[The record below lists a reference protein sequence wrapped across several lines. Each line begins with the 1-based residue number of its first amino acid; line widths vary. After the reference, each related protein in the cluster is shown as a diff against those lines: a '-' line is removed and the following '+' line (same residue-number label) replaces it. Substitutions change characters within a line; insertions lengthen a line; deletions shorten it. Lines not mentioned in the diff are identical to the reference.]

1 MFQGTFPTPKAFA
14 GRALRSSAGHRPAGL
29 SPERSSQA
37 IGSRVYTT
45 KTDCY
50 LLLLNIYIYKY
61 ILFVTCIDMICL
73 IWVATRCIRFSVL
86 VNCDMIE
93 CSRVL

>member
-50 LLLLNIYIYKY
+50 LLLLNILYIY
-61 ILFVTCIDMICL
+61 I
-73 IWVATRCIRFSVL
+73 
-86 VNCDMIE
+86 
-93 CSRVL
+93 